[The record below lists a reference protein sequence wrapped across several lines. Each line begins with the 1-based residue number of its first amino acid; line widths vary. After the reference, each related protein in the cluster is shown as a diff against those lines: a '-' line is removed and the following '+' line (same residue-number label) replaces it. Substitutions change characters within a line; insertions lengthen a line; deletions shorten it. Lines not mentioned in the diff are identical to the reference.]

1 LNEGPFPPGGNRTII
16 KNQEFKIKNCLGGFM
31 SASPLFDKI
40 NADVITAMKAKDEAT
55 LSTLRMLK
63 SAIKYKEVD
72 LKRDVTDEEVIDVL
86 TKQAK
91 QRRESIEGFEKGG
104 RAESAAKEKVELA
117 LIEKYLPASLSDAEL
132 AKLIE
137 EAIKTTGAAGPKDM
151 GKVMGVLTPKLKGK
165 ADMGKVS
172 GLVKAK
178 LG

>member
-1 LNEGPFPPGGNRTII
+1 
-16 KNQEFKIKNCLGGFM
+16 M

-40 NADVITAMKAKDEAT
+40 NADIITAMKAKNEAA
-55 LSTLRMLK
+55 LSALRMLK

-72 LKRDVTDEEVIDVL
+72 LKREIKDEEVIDVL
-86 TKQAK
+86 SKQAK

-104 RAESAAKEKVELA
+104 RVESAASEKAELA
-117 LIEKYLPASLSDAEL
+117 LIEAYLPAGLSEAEL
-132 AKLIE
+132 AQLIE
-137 EAIKTTGAAGPKDM
+137 EAIKSTGAAGPKDM
-151 GKVMGVLTPKLKGK
+151 GKVMGVLTLKIKGK

>member
-1 LNEGPFPPGGNRTII
+1 
-16 KNQEFKIKNCLGGFM
+16 M

-40 NADVITAMKAKDEAT
+40 NADIITAMKAKNEAA
-55 LSTLRMLK
+55 LSALRMLK

-72 LKRDVTDEEVIDVL
+72 IKREIKDEEVIDVL
-86 TKQAK
+86 SKQAK

-104 RAESAAKEKVELA
+104 RAESAASEKAELA
-117 LIEKYLPASLSDAEL
+117 LIEAYLPAGLSEAEL
-132 AKLIE
+132 AQLIE
-137 EAIKTTGAAGPKDM
+137 EAIKSTGAAGPKDM
-151 GKVMGVLTPKLKGK
+151 GKVMGVLTPKIKGK

>member
-1 LNEGPFPPGGNRTII
+1 
-16 KNQEFKIKNCLGGFM
+16 M

-40 NADVITAMKAKDEAT
+40 NADIITAMKAKDEAS

-72 LKRDVTDEEVIDVL
+72 LKREVTDAEVIDVL
-86 TKQAK
+86 AKQAK
-91 QRRESIEGFEKGG
+91 QRKESIEGFEKGG
-104 RAESAAKEKVELA
+104 RVESAASEKTELA
-117 LIEKYLPASLSDAEL
+117 LIEKFLPASLSDAEL
-132 AKLIE
+132 TALVE
-137 EAIKTTGAAGPKDM
+137 DAIKSSGAAGPKDM
-151 GKVMGVLTPKLKGK
+151 GKVMGVLNPKIKGR

>member
-1 LNEGPFPPGGNRTII
+1 
-16 KNQEFKIKNCLGGFM
+16 M

-40 NADVITAMKAKDEAT
+40 NADMISAMKAKNEAAT
-55 LSTLRMLK
+55 SALRMLK

-72 LKRDVTDEEVIDVL
+72 LKREIKDEEVVEVL
-86 TKQAK
+86 SKQAK
-91 QRRESIEGFEKGG
+91 QRKESIEGFEKGN
-104 RAESAAKEKVELA
+104 RAEMAAKEKAELA
-117 LIEKYLPASLSDAEL
+117 LIEGYLPASLGDEEL

-137 EAIKTTGAAGPKDM
+137 EAVKSTGAAGPKDM
-151 GKVMGVLTPKLKGK
+151 GKVMGALAPKIKGR